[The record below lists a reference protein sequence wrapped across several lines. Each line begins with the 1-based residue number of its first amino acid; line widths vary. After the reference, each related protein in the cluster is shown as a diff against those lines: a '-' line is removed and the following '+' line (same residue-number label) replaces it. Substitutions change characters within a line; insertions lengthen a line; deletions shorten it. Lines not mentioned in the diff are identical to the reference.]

1 MHLNDERANRI
12 RLKIADHTRRHRV
25 LPLVCKAWAAACA
38 GPSPLWRQV
47 AVDVRHYSERHA
59 STVDARL
66 LAAWLTAR
74 APCVRFFSLRCSA
87 GRDCNRGMLVAVAR
101 HLATNAGL
109 CKPGAAKH
117 PLDRVRTKLAGNQTA
132 LV

>member
-1 MHLNDERANRI
+1 MRSAI
-12 RLKIADHTRRHRV
+12 RLILADHARRHRV

-47 AVDVRHYSERHA
+47 VVDVRLYSERHA

-74 APCVRFFSLRCSA
+74 APCIRCFSLRCSV
-87 GRDCNRGMLVAVAR
+87 GRDCNRGVPVALAR
-101 HLATNAGL
+101 YLGMNAGP
-109 CKPGAAKH
+109 CKSCAAKH
-117 PLDRVRTKLAGNQTA
+117 P
-132 LV
+132 